1 MPKKRP
7 IEERFW
13 EKVDKLGED
22 ECWIWL
28 GATIQPGGGRHVK
41 PQIYGKIAGPRTPA
55 GRVFGLLILSWI
67 LKHGDI
73 PHGMLVDHKCHN
85 TLCVNPSHL
94 RLVTPKQNSENRE
107 GPLSQGIHLERGVR
121 WNPQVG
127 KWHALQPQREAHC
140 VGFFDDL
147 EEAAEAARRARN
159 KVFTHNDADRY

>member
-73 PHGMLVDHKCHN
+73 RMACSLTISVI
-85 TLCVNPSHL
+85 TLYVSI
-94 RLVTPKQNSENRE
+94 
-107 GPLSQGIHLERGVR
+107 PLTSGS
-121 WNPQVG
+121 
-127 KWHALQPQREAHC
+127 
-140 VGFFDDL
+140 
-147 EEAAEAARRARN
+147 
-159 KVFTHNDADRY
+159 